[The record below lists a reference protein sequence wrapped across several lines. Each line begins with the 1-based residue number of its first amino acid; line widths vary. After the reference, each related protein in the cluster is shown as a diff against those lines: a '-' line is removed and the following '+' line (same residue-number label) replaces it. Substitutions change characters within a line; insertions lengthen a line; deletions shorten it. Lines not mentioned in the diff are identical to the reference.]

1 MPAPTLPREK
11 STVPRIQVDVARK
24 VQEDPL
30 LKIRRQEE
38 ERKAVLRE
46 QLLIQQ
52 RLGAHGKKP
61 ATSELSYGKRKG
73 VKCGSERS
81 DNSDLDLKL
90 ASKLKKLK
98 GKEREETLDEKIA
111 KKILKLKGKRDSSS
125 SSSTSSSSLSS
136 SSSSSSSSPSLSY
149 SSSSSPAKKKKS
161 RNEKK
166 RSTRHDVKKRND
178 GYSSCQRREAA
189 DHNRTSNSK
198 NQYRSRT
205 SPSRTRD
212 SSSSRNFQPWRKT
225 DSLTF
230 SSKRATVG
238 RLSQEEIEKR
248 RKEMMQSAVT
258 REQERKVKVD
268 RYRQEVEEEA
278 GQLNANRPKEAE
290 FVKYFKFFTKHLVY
304 SLTNNCFYSVTKTE
318 NNWLASLPIRP

>member
-1 MPAPTLPREK
+1 M
-11 STVPRIQVDVARK
+11 PRIQVDVARK

-125 SSSTSSSSLSS
+125 SSSTSSSSSSLSS
-136 SSSSSSSSPSLSY
+136 SSSSSS
-149 SSSSSPAKKKKS
+149 AKKKKS

-166 RSTRHDVKKRND
+166 RSTRHEVKKRND

-189 DHNRTSNSK
+189 DHSRTSNSQ

-225 DSLTF
+225 DSQTF

-304 SLTNNCFYSVTKTE
+304 SLTNNCFCSVTKTE